1 MALSWDDLGS
11 TNPPV
16 TAISQVPKLIGDESD
31 TPGANNNVARQ
42 IILTQTLTQDGSI
55 TTAVVTLDRGA
66 PPTEAPPPPDRSS
79 GASGS
84 MPPHTI
90 GLIVGITVGIVV
102 LLLMIACCCVVA
114 RRRYA
119 DNDSNGDADIPGEE
133 HTDEMGPAPPGY
145 RYYTYRTPWR
155 FPRSIPPPTLLPGEM
170 ANYRATEHPQTW
182 TVRT

>member
-84 MPPHTI
+84 LPPHTI

-119 DNDSNGDADIPGEE
+119 DDSSDGTDRPGAEYRG
-133 HTDEMGPAPPGY
+133 EMV
-145 RYYTYRTPWR
+145 YYTGRTPWR
-155 FPRSIPPPTLLPGEM
+155 FPWSIPPPTIIPGQPAE
-170 ANYRATEHPQTW
+170 YRATDDPQTW